1 MTVEQKLLIAAI
13 CWLIV
18 GGVGWYLLRR
28 FWLSEQALRRLV
40 VLDDPADTRSEPS
53 QRNNFLSRYMRLA
66 GFAQPWAGIALVTAI
81 VITLGLGLTCAFLFR
96 VSGLQ
101 QIMLTGVESIP
112 GGLAGVLVPVVLVAP
127 WLTAVIIASAPIV
140 YVRAVRRK
148 RIEQVNRD
156 MPLALDL
163 WATLAE
169 SGLGFD
175 AALDRWLNTQQPNR
189 ALAVEARRYQRD
201 LIAGMRR
208 VKALRRWSERLTIPV
223 MNRFAGAMIQS
234 EQSGSNIS
242 ETLRLQAEDT
252 RAIRR
257 EKSLTFAQSLATKRI
272 IPLVICFLPGLFV
285 WPLGPFFVELFR
297 IVDQLTGNA

>member
-1 MTVEQKLLIAAI
+1 MTFEQKLLIAGI
-13 CWLIV
+13 CWLIG
-18 GGVGWYLLRR
+18 GGVGWFLLRR
-28 FWLSEQALRRLV
+28 FWQSEQAINRLA
-40 VLDDPADTRSEPS
+40 VLDEPIDSRSEPNE
-53 QRNNFLSRYMRLA
+53 RNNFLSRYMRLA
-66 GFAQPWAGIALVTAI
+66 GLRQSWAPVALVVAI
-81 VITLGLGLTCAFLFR
+81 AVTLGLGLTCAFLFR

-101 QIMLTGVESIP
+101 QTMLIGVESIP

-127 WLTAVIIASAPIV
+127 WLTAVLIASAPIV
-140 YVRAVRRK
+140 YVRAVRRQ
-148 RIEQVNRD
+148 RVEQVNRD

-169 SGLGFD
+169 GGLGFD
-175 AALDRWLNTQQPNR
+175 AALDRWLNTQRPNR
-189 ALAVEARRYQRD
+189 ALASEARRYQRD
-201 LIAGMRR
+201 LLAGMRR
-208 VKALRRWSERLTIPV
+208 VKALRRWSERLSIPV

-285 WPLGPFFVELFR
+285 WPLGPFFIELFR
-297 IVDQLTGNA
+297 IVDQLTGTT